1 MSKRHRTSHATN
13 SAAGDAHLA
22 SPLGK
27 SGTRR
32 YSRATPQF
40 WSNSSTESQ
49 TLYPTVVTLDCASAM
64 KPCAPMLILT
74 RQLLPVFE
82 PYNSF
87 FKGIRI
93 TTRLLNAAPVN
104 LNSDQLH
111 NLGLFTLRV
120 CRIIMNKPFISTLD
134 DMLYFFAP
142 MHSCPITAVEMQ
154 DMPSVLEWISWEVVT
169 QSATSWGV
177 PIKAETSDTIEQDIQ
192 DAVIQD
198 RWAEFTRRFEVVNLR
213 RDLTPHSS
221 VGDDSVSS
229 VINQNYWR
237 LKSISGGI

>member
-1 MSKRHRTSHATN
+1 MSKRYRTSATN
-13 SAAGDAHLA
+13 SAASDAHLA

-40 WSNSSTESQ
+40 WSNSSTELQ
-49 TLYPTVVTLDCASAM
+49 TLYPTIVTLDGASAM

-74 RQLLPVFE
+74 RRVLPVFE

-87 FKGIRI
+87 SKSIRI
-93 TTRLLNAAPVN
+93 TIRLLNAAPVN
-104 LNSDQLH
+104 LNSDQLR
-111 NLGLFTLRV
+111 NLGLFTLRM
-120 CRIIMNKPFISTLD
+120 CRTIMNKPFISTLD
-134 DMLYFFAP
+134 DILYFFAP
-142 MHSCPITAVEMQ
+142 LQSCPISAVETQ
-154 DMPSVLEWISWEVVT
+154 DMPSVLEWISWELVM
-169 QSATSWGV
+169 QSVTSWSV
-177 PIKAETSDTIEQDIQ
+177 PINAETSDTIEQDIQ

-213 RDLTPHSS
+213 RDLTPHSP

-229 VINQNYWR
+229 VTSQSYWR